1 MAEIAYLLCALSSLI
16 CFVLLLRAYLNNHQR
31 LLLWSSACF
40 FFYLIQNAVLFADLV
55 IVPQIDLTVWR
66 AAAGLCGSALF
77 LFALIW
83 ETRS

>member
-1 MAEIAYLLCALSSLI
+1 MAEAAYLLCALSSLI
-16 CFVLLLRAYLNNHQR
+16 CFALLLKAYLKTQQR

-40 FFYLIQNAVLFADLV
+40 FFYLIQNVILFADLV
-55 IVPQIDLTVWR
+55 IVPQVDLMVWR
-66 AAAGLCGSALF
+66 TSAGLCGSALF